1 MKIKMREERCPACT
15 VEGCDGPWR
24 MEEREV
30 DVSTEE
36 LLAEL
41 AKRRPCP
48 RCAHRGKP
56 LPRCCGCLWCGVNG
70 KDNFKPSK

>member
-1 MKIKMREERCPACT
+1 MSNDDA
-15 VEGCDGPWR
+15 
-24 MEEREV
+24 
-30 DVSTEE
+30 DVPLGDLLGMNQETIDDYSTAD
-36 LLAEL
+36 LIAEL
-41 AKRRPCP
+41 EKRRPCP